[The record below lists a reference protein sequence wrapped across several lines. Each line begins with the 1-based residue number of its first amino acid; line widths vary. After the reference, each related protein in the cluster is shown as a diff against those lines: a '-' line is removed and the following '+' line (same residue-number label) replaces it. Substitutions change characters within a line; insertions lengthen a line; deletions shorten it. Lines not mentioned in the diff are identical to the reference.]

1 MATGTRPARRVPPAA
16 LPDHMTRFQFI
27 ISMFVLALVAS
38 VASAST
44 SIPVARTA
52 GMKID
57 HVVGPKAEHPLDRPD
72 GSVVVVIFGSIDCP
86 VANAVV
92 PEIRRIHRQVEA
104 GGGKVLFVHPTPGQ
118 AKKKMASH
126 ATDRKLEMSVLHDPR
141 HELVGLLGA
150 KVTPE
155 AFVLLRKGEEWR
167 VVYRGPVD
175 NLYAD
180 VGRRRRNA
188 TKFHVREAVTAA
200 FAGLPVEQSV
210 RRPIGC
216 FIERGAGK

>member
-1 MATGTRPARRVPPAA
+1 
-16 LPDHMTRFQFI
+16 
-27 ISMFVLALVAS
+27 MFVLALAVS

-44 SIPVARTA
+44 SIPVARTVD
-52 GMKID
+52 MKID
-57 HVVGPKAEHPLDRPD
+57 HVAGPKVERPLDRPD
-72 GSVVVVIFGSIDCP
+72 GSLMVVVFGSVDCP

-118 AKKKMASH
+118 ASKKMATH
-126 ATDRKLEMSVLHDPR
+126 AKDRKLEMSVLHDPR
-141 HELVGLLGA
+141 HELVALLEA

-155 AFVLLRKGEEWR
+155 AFVLHRQGEEWK
-167 VVYRGPVD
+167 VVYRGPID

-200 FAGLPVEQSV
+200 LAGLPVEPSV

-216 FIERGAGK
+216 FIERGTSK